1 MAASAPPASATRRRR
16 WPRILTGALVALAVV
31 LLVLLAAA
39 TWYLS
44 GLIGA
49 GSAVPQPDAGYPMTV
64 TAIDGDWISYSGVAP
79 GWDDEGLAAVEAP
92 DGTYVQLG
100 HPEDVTDG
108 SGRRMA
114 FNGFPDGALEVGTR
128 LRLDGWFFGRDPRAV
143 LGIDFEEVGVPTEL
157 GAAPAWLV
165 PGTSSTW
172 VVYAHG
178 RGDGPAQ
185 GLRLVHALRDRGYPM
200 LLISYRNDPG
210 APAGDGY
217 AHWGAD
223 EWRDLEAAVQ
233 YALDNG
239 AQRIVLAGTSM
250 GGAMALSL
258 LEQSSVADAVVAVV
272 LDAPAVDFGATVDA
286 QAADM
291 GVPPPITALAKAVAE
306 WRFGID
312 WSAVDHVHHA
322 SELAVPVLVLTGED
336 DTSARLVD
344 IEAYAAA
351 APEGLV
357 DVIAVPRAGHTTAW
371 NLFPEVYEPA
381 VVEFLDGAA
390 PPS

>member
-1 MAASAPPASATRRRR
+1 MAASAPPAGTTGRRR
-16 WPRILTGALVALAVV
+16 WPRILTGALVALT
-31 LLVLLAAA
+31 LVLLLVVAAA

-64 TAIDGDWISYSGVAP
+64 TAIDGDWVSYTGVAS

-100 HPEDVTDG
+100 RPEDVADG

-114 FNGFPDGALEVGTR
+114 FNGFPDGALAVGTP
-128 LRLDGWFFGRDPRAV
+128 LRLDGWFFGRDPGAV
-143 LGIDFEEVGVPTEL
+143 LGLDFEEVTVPTEL
-157 GAAPAWLV
+157 GPAPAWLI

-185 GLRLVHALRDRGYPM
+185 GLRLAHAVRDLGYPM
-200 LLISYRNDPG
+200 LLITYRNDPG
-210 APAGDGY
+210 APAGNGY

-250 GGAMALSL
+250 GGAMALAL
-258 LEQSSVADAVVAVV
+258 LEQSPLADEVAAVV
-272 LDAPAVDFGATVDA
+272 LDAPAVDFAATVDA

-291 GVPPPITALAKAVAE
+291 GVPAPVIALAKSLAG

-312 WSAVDHVHHA
+312 WSAVDHVDHA
-322 SELAVPVLVLTGED
+322 AELTVPVLVLTGED

-344 IEAYAAA
+344 IRAYAAA
-351 APEGLV
+351 APDGLV
-357 DVIAVPRAGHTTAW
+357 DVVAVPQAGHTTAW
-371 NLFPEVYEPA
+371 NLAPEVYEPA
-381 VVEFLDGAA
+381 VVAFLEEEA
-390 PPS
+390 PAS